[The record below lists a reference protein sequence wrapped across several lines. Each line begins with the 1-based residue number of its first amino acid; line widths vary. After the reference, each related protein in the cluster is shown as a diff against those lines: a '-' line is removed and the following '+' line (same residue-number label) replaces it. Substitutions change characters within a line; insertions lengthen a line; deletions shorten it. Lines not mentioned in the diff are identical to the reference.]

1 MIVKTSNGLAVCL
14 REWQLREL
22 DHDQHLAL
30 LGMSTMNGRLIMAD
44 IVRIC

>member
-30 LGMSTMNGRLIMAD
+30 LGMSKKEKSSDYG
-44 IVRIC
+44 